1 MFFVGIANTGKYRKW
16 VFQENGQRKH
26 KVFEFPQTK
35 SPFCL
40 AFRISAGSSIVLRAS
55 LQAVQGLLICSE
67 RIAQEEDFNGGH
79 MTLEDAEPRSSV
91 ASDRLPVKIAIE
103 SSLITH

>member
-35 SPFCL
+35 SPF
-40 AFRISAGSSIVLRAS
+40 RAS